1 MKNKSLILFSILIIV
16 LSLTACVNSNKTP
29 AYTNSGVVAE
39 YSFRESTVAD
49 DLQNKSPKAQHDTKN
64 DTDNKIAFTT
74 TASQSDFES
83 TSKKVEAPPI
93 PSTSSSSEETSATES
108 VSTDSDGW
116 INKWY

>member
-16 LSLTACVNSNKTP
+16 LSLTACVNSNK
-29 AYTNSGVVAE
+29 AAADTNNSVVVENSLQYGTA
-39 YSFRESTVAD
+39 AD

-64 DTDNKIAFTT
+64 DTDNKTAFTT

-83 TSKKVEAPPI
+83 TTDTVEAPPI
-93 PSTSSSSEETSATES
+93 PSTSSSNEETSATES

>member
-1 MKNKSLILFSILIIV
+1 MKNKFLILFSILIIV
-16 LSLTACVNSNKTP
+16 LSLTACVNSNK
-29 AYTNSGVVAE
+29 AAADTNNSVVVENSLQDGTA
-39 YSFRESTVAD
+39 AD
-49 DLQNKSPKAQHDTKN
+49 DFQNESSKTQHDTKN

-74 TASQSDFES
+74 AASKSDNES
-83 TSKKVEAPPI
+83 TSNKVEAPPI